1 MIKLNNVELNFERY
15 PNGELRVDGEQ
26 IHSLKKDLNQ
36 IAFKYESDDD
46 LLKLLFVKSCLDE
59 DRLSTSLLIYYMPY
73 SRMDRVESGS
83 VFTLKYICKMI
94 NTMNFSSVVVI
105 EPHSDVTPALLD
117 RCVTLFPTIGLLG
130 QVMDEIGFDKKMDY
144 LFFPDTG
151 AAKRYGKDM
160 SYNQLVGYKI
170 RDFATGEI
178 TRLDV
183 LGDIKGK
190 GFKVIIMDD
199 LCSFGGTFIRS
210 AEKLKSLGAS
220 EVYLL
225 VAHCESSI
233 FKGEIFKNDLIT
245 RVYTTN
251 SIISSSSVD
260 IEGMGIDCRE
270 RLKIFDIEEICFN
283 KTE

>member
-1 MIKLNNVELNFERY
+1 MIKLNDVELNFERY

-26 IHSLKKDLNQ
+26 IHSLKKDLNK
-36 IAFKYESDDD
+36 IAFKYETDDD

-73 SRMDRVESGS
+73 SRMDRVENRS

-94 NTMNFSSVVVI
+94 NSMNFSSVVVI

-117 RCVTLFPTIGLLG
+117 RCVTLYPTVGLLG
-130 QVMDEIGFDKKMDY
+130 QVMGEVGFDEYRDY

-151 AAKRYGKDM
+151 AAKRYGKDI
-160 SYNQLVGYKI
+160 SYNQLVGYKK
-170 RDFATGEI
+170 RDFATGRI
-178 TRLDV
+178 TQLDV
-183 LGDIKGK
+183 LGEIKGA
-190 GFKVIIMDD
+190 GFKAIIMDD

-210 AEKLKSLGAS
+210 AERLKALGAA

-251 SIISSSSVD
+251 SIIPSSSAD
-260 IEGMGIDCRE
+260 FDGMGIDCRG
-270 RLKIFDIEEICFN
+270 RLIIFDLEKICFN